1 LTKEASQKGGNAT
14 KARYGGLE
22 VCPEC
27 GQLKP
32 PYFSELARKQS
43 REAKRRGGLA
53 AAGGCDMA
61 AKGAMGGR
69 PRRKA

>member
-32 PYFSELARKQS
+32 PYYSELAGKQS
-43 REAKRRGGLA
+43 SEAKRKGGLV
-53 AAGGCDMA
+53 AAGRCDMA
-61 AKGAMGGR
+61 EKGRRGGR